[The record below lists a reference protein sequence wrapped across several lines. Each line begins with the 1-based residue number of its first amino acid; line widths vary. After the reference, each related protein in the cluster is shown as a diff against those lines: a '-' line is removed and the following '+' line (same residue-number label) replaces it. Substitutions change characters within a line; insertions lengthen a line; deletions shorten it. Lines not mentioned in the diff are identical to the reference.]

1 MNAPDTAIRSRA
13 TRTPAP
19 SPAPA
24 ASPAPA
30 PSPAVR
36 QADGMAVASF
46 VLGLVGL
53 LAMNLLLGPAS
64 IVLAALALRR
74 GTTRPGRAR
83 LGLALGVADLA
94 VLAWLVV
101 ADQTWSWSIG

>member
-1 MNAPDTAIRSRA
+1 MNAPDTALRSRTA
-13 TRTPAP
+13 HTPAPTRTPDP
-19 SPAPA
+19 T
-24 ASPAPA
+24 
-30 PSPAVR
+30 PAVR

-83 LGLALGVADLA
+83 LGLALGALDLV
-94 VLAWLVV
+94 VLAWLVN

>member
-1 MNAPDTAIRSRA
+1 MNTPGTALRPRNP
-13 TRTPAP
+13 RTPAP
-19 SPAPA
+19 APA
-24 ASPAPA
+24 AAPA
-30 PSPAVR
+30 GR

-83 LGLALGVADLA
+83 LGLVLGVLDLV
-94 VLAWLVV
+94 VLACLVS